1 MIEKK
6 KVCPGANLSIGNIE
20 KIVDKKYG
28 GIGIIQMKYVIL
40 FRAGLFYFSSGHF
53 ADSRFG
59 F

>member
-28 GIGIIQMKYVIL
+28 GIGIIQMKCVIL

-53 ADSRFG
+53 AASRFG